1 MPLNLLKKYNSLLD
15 ISGLNVANRK
25 ISLLNIFGR
34 DITNN
39 TSFKLR
45 GKQITPTPKDGEIT
59 MGTIFTHLTTQ
70 IVDEKTRR
78 REYDLHRSMRLH
90 WLKYDIDNNDKVLC
104 FTVKEPQG
112 YRTYV
117 YDKIEKYVIVLEPKH
132 KNTIYYLL
140 TAYHLRGRDG
150 KRDKMMRKYKRRI
163 EEVL

>member
-15 ISGLNVANRK
+15 ISGLNVPNRK
-25 ISLLNIFGR
+25 ISLLKIFDR
-34 DITNN
+34 DITDNA
-39 TSFKLR
+39 SFKLR
-45 GKQITPTPKDGEIT
+45 GKLITPTPKDGEIKMST
-59 MGTIFTHLTTQ
+59 LFTHLTTH

-90 WLKYDIDNNDKVLC
+90 WLKHHVDNNGKVLC

-112 YRTYV
+112 HRTYI
-117 YDKIEKYVIVLEPKH
+117 YDRTEKYVIVLEPKH
-132 KNTIYYLL
+132 NNTIYYLL

-163 EEVL
+163 EEIL